1 MTDRYAVIGNP
12 IAQSKSPFIHA
23 AFARQLGHDLS
34 YEAILAAEDTFEAT
48 VRAFAAAGGR
58 GMNVTAPFKLR
69 ALALSDRLSDR
80 ARAAQAVNTLSFH
93 PDGIEGDN
101 TDGIGLV
108 QDIRDRLG
116 TRLAGRRIMLVGAGG
131 AARGVLLPLLEARPA
146 QLLVVNR
153 SVDKAEALVAPWAGR
168 HPVSAGGLR
177 AGAGGRFDVVIN
189 ATSTGLG
196 EQALDLGEGLYA
208 SGALAYEMVY
218 GAGDTAFMAEARRQ
232 GASRVADGLGMLV
245 GQAAES
251 FRIWRGA
258 MPAVQPVLDALL
270 PRRSG

>member
-12 IAQSKSPFIHA
+12 IAQSKSPIIHA

-34 YEAILAAEDTFEAT
+34 YEAILATEETFEAT

-58 GMNVTAPFKLR
+58 GMNVTAPFKLQ

-80 ARAAQAVNTLSFH
+80 ARAAQAVNTLSFR

-101 TDGIGLV
+101 TDGVGLV

-116 TRLAGRRIMLVGAGG
+116 VRLAGRKILLVGAGG
-131 AARGVLLPLLEARPA
+131 AARGVLLPLLQAAPA

-153 SVDKAEALVAPWAGR
+153 SADKARALVEPWAGR
-168 HPVSAGGLR
+168 HPVAGGGLR
-177 AGAGGRFDVVIN
+177 AGAAGRFDVVIN

-196 EQALDLGEGLYA
+196 AQGLDLGEGLYA
-208 SGALAYEMVY
+208 PGALAYEMVY
-218 GAGDTAFMAEARRQ
+218 GKGDTAFMAEARRQ

-258 MPAVQPVLDALL
+258 MPAVQPVLDELL
-270 PRRSG
+270 QRQAG